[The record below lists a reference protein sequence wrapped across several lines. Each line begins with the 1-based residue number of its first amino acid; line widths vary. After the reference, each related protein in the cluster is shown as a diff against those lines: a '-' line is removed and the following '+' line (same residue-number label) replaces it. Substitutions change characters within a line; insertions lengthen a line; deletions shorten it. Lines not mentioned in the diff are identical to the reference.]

1 MIIVCPSCSKNFNV
15 RDDQIPD
22 KGRLLQ
28 CSNCKHE
35 WFYTK
40 NTIPVDNDIDE
51 LSNDDL
57 TQESFSI
64 LDAEKDNDTS
74 TIVSVLAGLGSGLF
88 TKDLSRAHR
97 VSKEIKAGIC
107 WINTYRVISP
117 IAAFGGFN
125 QSGYAREAGKQSI
138 LDYTRTK
145 TTWINTS
152 DEPMKN
158 PFIMR

>member
-40 NTIPVDNDIDE
+40 NTIPIDNDIDE

-57 TQESFSI
+57 TQESFGI
-64 LDAEKDNDTS
+64 LDEEKDKYDEVILEDKENESEKPKNIKKQKTKQVNFFKLLLVFIISFVAFVLIIDTFLMQIS
-74 TIVSVLAGLGSGLF
+74 EYFPF
-88 TKDLSRAHR
+88 TEKYLDNL
-97 VSKEIKAGIC
+97 
-107 WINTYRVISP
+107 Y
-117 IAAFGGFN
+117 
-125 QSGYAREAGKQSI
+125 QSI
-138 LDYTRTK
+138 IDISLFFQNLIK
-145 TTWINTS
+145 
-152 DEPMKN
+152 
-158 PFIMR
+158 

>member
-40 NTIPVDNDIDE
+40 NTIPIDNDIDE

-57 TQESFSI
+57 TQESFGI
-64 LDAEKDNDTS
+64 LDEEKDKYDEVILEDKENESEKPKNIKKQKTKKVNFFKLLLVFIISFVAFVLVVDTFVVQIS
-74 TIVSVLAGLGSGLF
+74 EYVPF
-88 TKDLSRAHR
+88 TEKYLDNL
-97 VSKEIKAGIC
+97 
-107 WINTYRVISP
+107 Y
-117 IAAFGGFN
+117 
-125 QSGYAREAGKQSI
+125 QSI
-138 LDYTRTK
+138 IDISLFFQNLIK
-145 TTWINTS
+145 
-152 DEPMKN
+152 
-158 PFIMR
+158 

>member
-1 MIIVCPSCSKNFNV
+1 MIIVCPSCSKKFNV

-57 TQESFSI
+57 TQESFGI
-64 LDAEKDNDTS
+64 LDEEKDKYDEVILEDKENESEKRKNIKKQKIKQVNFFKLLLVFIISFVAFILIVDTFIIQIS
-74 TIVSVLAGLGSGLF
+74 EYVPFA
-88 TKDLSRAHR
+88 
-97 VSKEIKAGIC
+97 EIYLD
-107 WINTYRVISP
+107 NLY
-117 IAAFGGFN
+117 
-125 QSGYAREAGKQSI
+125 QSI
-138 LDYTRTK
+138 IDISLFFQNLIK
-145 TTWINTS
+145 
-152 DEPMKN
+152 
-158 PFIMR
+158 